1 MHVLWIAVVIVV
13 IDQITKL
20 IVLQNMYVGQSIPL
34 IGDWLKFTFTENP
47 GMAFGITFGPKGF
60 VSILAVTATLLIL
73 LYLFKVRKS
82 YSWYRISIGFILGGA
97 FGNIID
103 RVFYG
108 AIFYNNNLFTG
119 HVVDFIHIN
128 LWRGY
133 IPDVVP
139 FIGGKYAA
147 IFPIWNVA
155 DMAIVVGVIGIL
167 VFQNKFQESLMQ
179 DLGDPEET
187 DSANPSSENAEEVTP
202 LNKTDT
208 LTSSPEELDDARRG
222 TGLKEDTM
230 KKDTESGDSVSS
242 VSVDRE
248 PTVGE

>member
-1 MHVLWIAVVIVV
+1 MHVLWIAVVIIIV
-13 IDQITKL
+13 DQITKL
-20 IVLQNMYVGQSIPL
+20 VVLQNMYVGQSIPL

-60 VSILAVTATLLIL
+60 VSVLSVTATLLIL

-119 HVVDFIHIN
+119 HVVDFIHVN

-133 IPDVVP
+133 IPESWPV
-139 FIGGKYAA
+139 IGGKYAA
-147 IFPIWNVA
+147 LFPIWNVA

-179 DLGDPEET
+179 QIAGDPENTETEKSEDTPLGDET
-187 DSANPSSENAEEVTP
+187 DNRLNSPQKIAENH
-202 LNKTDT
+202 
-208 LTSSPEELDDARRG
+208 PEN
-222 TGLKEDTM
+222 GLKEDTM
-230 KKDTESGDSVSS
+230 KKETESGDSVSS
-242 VSVDRE
+242 VSIDRE

>member
-1 MHVLWIAVVIVV
+1 MRVLWIALVIVAV
-13 IDQITKL
+13 DQVTKL

-34 IGDWLKFTFTENP
+34 VGDWLKFTFTENP

-60 VSILAVTATLLIL
+60 VSILSITATLLIL
-73 LYLFKVRKS
+73 LYLYRVRHS

-108 AIFYNNNLFTG
+108 AFFYGNQLFTG
-119 HVVDFIHIN
+119 HVVDFIHLN

-133 IPDVVP
+133 IPESWP

-147 IFPIWNVA
+147 LFPIWNVA

-167 VFQNKFQESLMQ
+167 VFQNKFQESIMHDLNGHEDADDPTDPDIQ
-179 DLGDPEET
+179 DN
-187 DSANPSSENAEEVTP
+187 STP
-202 LNKTDT
+202 
-208 LTSSPEELDDARRG
+208 AA
-222 TGLKEDTM
+222 
-230 KKDTESGDSVSS
+230 GDSGKGNGKQENPVNNTAHTQDNAPQPS
-242 VSVDRE
+242 VRQE

>member
-1 MHVLWIAVVIVV
+1 MHVLWIAVVIII

-60 VSILAVTATLLIL
+60 VSVLSVTATLLIL

-82 YSWYRISIGFILGGA
+82 YSWYRMSIGCILGGA

-119 HVVDFIHIN
+119 HVVDFIHLN

-133 IPDVVP
+133 IPESWPV
-139 FIGGKYAA
+139 IGGKYAA
-147 IFPIWNVA
+147 LFPIWNVA
-155 DMAIVVGVIGIL
+155 DMAIVLGVIGIL

-179 DLGDPEET
+179 STSEHENTDENTPPADANVPE
-187 DSANPSSENAEEVTP
+187 N
-202 LNKTDT
+202 
-208 LTSSPEELDDARRG
+208 SPEKLVDDDPVN
-222 TGLKEDTM
+222 GLKENTV
-230 KKDTESGDSVSS
+230 KKDVDTDDSVPSIQ
-242 VSVDRE
+242 VDRE